1 MYHSFKSSTLPLL
14 HTQHQTYSFGEIN
27 ITLVTPKQNELRK
40 DWQENR
46 LTHFP
51 FWGKCWPA
59 AEALAGFLVQHPH
72 YVQDK
77 KVLELAGG
85 LGLPSLIAA
94 QYAKEVCCSDFL
106 PEPLQYVQASA
117 ALNGIQHLTTRLIHW
132 QQLPK
137 GLTADVLLLSDINYN
152 PSDFD
157 ALNQMLQYFLDQGTL
172 ILLSTP
178 QRIMGK
184 SFIEKWMPYQQHHEV
199 FGNDISLFVLGN

>member
-1 MYHSFKSSTLPLL
+1 L
-14 HTQHQTYSFGEIN
+14 HTQHQTYQYGDIS
-27 ITLVTPKQNELRK
+27 ITLVMPKQNQLRK

-59 AEALAGFLVQHPH
+59 AEALSSFLVKHPH

-85 LGLPSLIAA
+85 LGLPSLVAA
-94 QYAKEVCCSDFL
+94 QFAKEVCCSDFL
-106 PEPLQYVQASA
+106 PDPLQYVKASA
-117 ALNGIQHLTTRLIHW
+117 DLNGIHHLSTRIINW

-137 GLTADVLLLSDINYN
+137 DLSADVLLLSDINYN

-157 ALNQMLQYFLDQGTL
+157 ILNKMIQYFLDEKTL

-184 SFIEKWMPYQQHHEV
+184 AFIEQWITYQRHHEIISS
-199 FGNDISLFVLGN
+199 DISLFVLGSD

>member
-1 MYHSFKSSTLPLL
+1 MHK
-14 HTQHQTYSFGEIN
+14 QHQTYQFGN
-27 ITLVTPKQNELRK
+27 ISLTLVTPKQNQLRK

-59 AEALAGFLVQHPH
+59 AEVLADFLVKHPH

-85 LGLPSLIAA
+85 LGLPSLVAA
-94 QYAKEVCCSDFL
+94 QFAKEACCSDFL
-106 PEPLQYVQASA
+106 PEPLQYVNASA
-117 ALNGIQHLTTRLIHW
+117 DANGIHHLSTRIINW
-132 QQLPK
+132 QKLPK
-137 GLTADVLLLSDINYN
+137 DVSPDVLLLSDINYN

-157 ALNQMLQYFLDQGTL
+157 ALNKMIQYFLDKKTL
-172 ILLSTP
+172 ILLTTP

-184 SFIEKWMPYQQHHEV
+184 AFIEQWITYRRHHEIMN
-199 FGNDISLFVLGN
+199 GDISLFVLASK

>member
-1 MYHSFKSSTLPLL
+1 L
-14 HTQHQTYSFGEIN
+14 HTQHQTYQYGEISL
-27 ITLVTPKQNELRK
+27 TLVMPKQNQLRK

-46 LTHFP
+46 LSHFP

-59 AEALAGFLVQHPH
+59 AEALAEFLVKHPY

-85 LGLPSLIAA
+85 LGLPSLVAA
-94 QYAKEVCCSDFL
+94 QFAKEVCCSDFL
-106 PEPLQYVQASA
+106 PDPLQYIKASA
-117 ALNGIQHLTTRLIHW
+117 DLNGIHYLSTRIINW

-137 GLTADVLLLSDINYN
+137 DLSADVLLLSDINYN

-157 ALNQMLQYFLDQGTL
+157 ILNQMIQHFLDKHTL

-184 SFIEKWMPYQQHHEV
+184 AFIEQWISYQKHHEIMD
-199 FGNDISLFVLGN
+199 GDISLFVLGSD

>member
-1 MYHSFKSSTLPLL
+1 M
-14 HTQHQTYSFGEIN
+14 
-27 ITLVTPKQNELRK
+27 PKQNQLRK

-59 AEALAGFLVQHPH
+59 AEALATFLVKHP
-72 YVQDK
+72 YYLQDT

-85 LGLPSLIAA
+85 LGLPSLVAA
-94 QYAKEVCCSDFL
+94 QFAKEVCCSDFL
-106 PEPLQYVQASA
+106 PDPLHYVKASA
-117 ALNGIQHLTTRLIHW
+117 DVNGIHHLSTRIINW
-132 QQLPK
+132 QQLPEDA
-137 GLTADVLLLSDINYN
+137 TADVLLLSDINYN

-157 ALNQMLQYFLDQGTL
+157 TLNKMIQHFLDKKTL

-184 SFIEKWMPYQQHHEV
+184 AFIERWAPYQLDHQIM
-199 FGNDISLFVLGN
+199 NADISVFIFDAKQNT

>member
-1 MYHSFKSSTLPLL
+1 M
-14 HTQHQTYSFGEIN
+14 HTQHQTYRFGERS
-27 ITLVTPKQNELRK
+27 ITLVIPKQNELRK

-46 LTHFP
+46 LSHFP

-59 AEALAGFLVQHPH
+59 AEALANFLVQHPH

-106 PEPLQYVQASA
+106 LEPLHYVQASA
-117 ALNGIQHLTTRLIHW
+117 ALNGIQHLTTRIIHW
-132 QQLPK
+132 QQLPND
-137 GLTADVLLLSDINYN
+137 LSADVLLLSDINYN

-157 ALNQMLQYFLDQGTL
+157 ALNQMLQYFVDQGTL

-184 SFIEKWMPYQQHHEV
+184 AFIEKWMPYQKQHEIIDD
-199 FGNDISLFVLGN
+199 DISIFVLSTNK